1 MPDPVDQSA
10 RPFMERIERL
20 HADLESERGKYMA
33 ACKVI
38 REDVKV
44 VFQEAKDAGCNVK
57 ALRGLIKWRALEK
70 RQDLIESGLDDDE
83 AAVYVRL
90 IETLGALGLAA
101 ASAAGYEDG
110 DNGDS
115 GDNDDQRDL
124 RPRHMTQPDAR
135 PDEEHLARVGRGH

>member
-1 MPDPVDQSA
+1 MPEPVDKQT
-10 RPFMERIERL
+10 RPFMERIETL

-33 ACKVI
+33 ACKSI

-44 VFQEAKDAGCNVK
+44 VYQEAKDAGCNAK
-57 ALRGLIKWRALEK
+57 ALRSLIKWRALEK
-70 RQDLIESGLDDDE
+70 RQQMIEGGLDEDE
-83 AAVYVRL
+83 GAIYARL
-90 IETLGALGLAA
+90 VETLGPLGMAA

-110 DNGDS
+110 DDGERA
-115 GDNDDQRDL
+115 DNDDQRDL

>member
-1 MPDPVDQSA
+1 MPEPVDKTT
-10 RPFMERIERL
+10 RPFMERIETL

-33 ACKVI
+33 ACKTI

-44 VFQEAKDAGCNVK
+44 VFQEAKDAGVNVK

-70 RQDLIESGLDDDE
+70 RQEMIEGGLDDDE
-83 AAVYVRL
+83 AAVYTRL
-90 IETLGALGLAA
+90 VEMLGPLGMAA

-110 DNGDS
+110 ADND
-115 GDNDDQRDL
+115 DDQRDL